1 MTLHINLKKKLI
13 PLLALLISGV
23 VAAQDI
29 YPSKPIKLIVP
40 FPAGGGADTIAR
52 QLGNELSKNIN
63 TPVIIEN
70 KPGASG
76 SIGNNMVAKAP
87 ADGYTLL
94 LGITALIQIPSL
106 YAKIPYEVKDLAPVS
121 LIARSMD
128 VFMVPRSSG
137 ITSFQDFAKK
147 AKVESS
153 KWSIASY
160 GNATSSHLHGAQ
172 LNMKLGTSLMHIPY
186 PGSGPEM
193 MAMLA
198 GQVDSAFIDATAVSP
213 HLSSDK
219 LNFLAVTGSRRH
231 PSLPQVPTLGELGYL
246 GFEANG
252 WFAVLAPA
260 ATPKPIVQKL
270 SQEIQKIVQS
280 APVLNKLQEM
290 GLIPAGTSAEEL
302 AQVMDKDQKHWDSIA
317 KASKISM
324 D

>member
-1 MTLHINLKKKLI
+1 MKLQINLKNKLI
-13 PLLALLISGV
+13 PIIALLIGGV
-23 VAAQDI
+23 ACAQDI
-29 YPSKPIKLIVP
+29 YPSKPIKLVVP
-40 FPAGGGADTIAR
+40 YPAGGGTDTIAR
-52 QLGNELSKNIN
+52 QLGNELSKNLN

-106 YAKIPYEVKDLAPVS
+106 YAKVPYEVKDLAPVS
-121 LIARSMD
+121 LVARSMD
-128 VFMVPRSSG
+128 VLMVPRSTG
-137 ITSFQDFAKK
+137 ITSFQEFAKR

-186 PGSGPEM
+186 AGSGPEM

-198 GQVDSAFIDATAVSP
+198 GQVDAAFVDATALSP
-213 HLSSDK
+213 HLGSDK

-231 PSLPQVPTLGELGYL
+231 PSLPQVPTMGELGYT

-270 SQEIQKIVQS
+270 SQEIQKITQS

-290 GLIPAGTSAEEL
+290 GLIPAGTSPEEL
-302 AQVMDKDQKHWDSIA
+302 GEVMVKDQKHWDSIA
-317 KASKISM
+317 KASKITM